1 VQGQLENK
9 YLSVEIQT
17 KCRHCDQEIYI
28 DLDSDMRVFVH
39 EQDAAPLIFMPDVD
53 WNTFAERTIIDSY

>member
-1 VQGQLENK
+1 LENK

-17 KCRHCDQEIYI
+17 KCRHCDQEIHI